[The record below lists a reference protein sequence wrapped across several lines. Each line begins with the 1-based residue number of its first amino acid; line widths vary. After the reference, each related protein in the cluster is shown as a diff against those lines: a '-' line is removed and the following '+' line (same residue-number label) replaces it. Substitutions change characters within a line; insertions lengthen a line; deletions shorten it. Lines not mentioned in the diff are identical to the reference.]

1 MFNKVYMEEE
11 KLLNFCKIT
20 QSRIDSNKKFRKTD
34 KADLLKLLRPEIP
47 DKVIENYKKNSSRWK
62 EDNLLYH
69 FDKLVFPMF
78 LTGLSIAY
86 ERLEPN
92 TEPEFVNKFDYRY
105 MDGMVR
111 SHLRQVGDLEE
122 ELEDLQESNVS
133 IKEYHNMLSDKN
145 REIDSKD
152 AEIKKLEEKLEAQRE
167 HFEAMRDHD
176 RKTSQKQ
183 IQFYEN
189 MAEQEQEE
197 E

>member
-1 MFNKVYMEEE
+1 MEQE
-11 KLLNFCKIT
+11 KLLNFCKIA

-111 SHLRQVGDLEE
+111 SHLRHVGDLEE
-122 ELEDLQESNVS
+122 ELEELSENNVS
-133 IKEYHNMLSDKN
+133 AREYNNMLTDRN
-145 REIDSKD
+145 NEIVRKD
-152 AEIKKLEEKLEAQRE
+152 AEIKKLEEKLEAQRQ

-176 RKTSQKQ
+176 RKSAQKQ
-183 IQFYEN
+183 IDFYEK
-189 MAEQEQEE
+189 MAKNKEE
-197 E
+197 